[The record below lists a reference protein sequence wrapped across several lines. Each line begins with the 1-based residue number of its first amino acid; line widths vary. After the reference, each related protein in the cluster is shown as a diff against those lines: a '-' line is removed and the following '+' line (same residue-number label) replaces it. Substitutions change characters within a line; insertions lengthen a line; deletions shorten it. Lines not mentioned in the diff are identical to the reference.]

1 MLLKSRFWKINPK
14 PITLKL
20 SYRMSSNYSIIPN
33 FTYPTKQKAI
43 FFTEN
48 GGPEVLKY
56 DFIEAP
62 KIEDLKPNEF
72 IVKIKYIGV
81 NLIETYFRKGIYK
94 TSLPH
99 VLGREASGEVVVK
112 GEEVKDIELSD
123 NLVFLKPETFSQYV
137 KLTTQ
142 QDKYINVGKSSSDD
156 LLKQYTGFFL
166 QGLTA
171 LTFVNEAYSV
181 KSGDYVLVYAAA
193 GGVGLIFNQLLKL
206 KGAKVIATASTEE
219 KLELAKKHGA
229 DYTVLVSDPDFVNK
243 VKSFTPDNRGCDVIY
258 DSLGKD
264 TFENSLEI
272 VRRKGSLISYGSAT
286 GTVEPLLI
294 NRLSPKN
301 VKIVRPQ
308 LYAYITEKEEFD
320 HYSQELIKLINE
332 KKLSINIF
340 KTYDLKEY
348 PEATKLM
355 EDRKTT
361 GKLLLKAPE

>member
-1 MLLKSRFWKINPK
+1 MIKKYSSKFTQTNYN
-14 PITLKL
+14 L
-20 SYRMSSNYSIIPN
+20 SYRMSSTYSIIPN
-33 FTYPTKQKAI
+33 FTYPSKQKAI

-56 DFIEAP
+56 DFIDTP
-62 KIEDLKPNEF
+62 KVDDLKSNEL

-94 TSLPH
+94 TSFPY
-99 VLGREASGEVVVK
+99 VLGREASGQVVVK
-112 GEEVKDIELSD
+112 GEDVSDIKLND
-123 NLVFLKPETFSQYV
+123 NLVFFKNATFSQYV
-137 KLTTQ
+137 KLSVQ
-142 QDKYINVGKSSSDD
+142 QDKYINVGKECSDET
-156 LLKQYTGFFL
+156 LKQYTAALL
-166 QGLTA
+166 QGLTVM
-171 LTFVNEAYSV
+171 TFVNDAYKV
-181 KSGDYVLVYAAA
+181 KEGDYILNYAAA
-193 GGVGLIFNQLLKL
+193 GGVGSIFNQVLKL
-206 KGAKVIATASTEE
+206 KGAKVIATASTKE
-219 KLELAKKHGA
+219 KLQLAKKFGA
-229 DYTVLVSDPDFVNK
+229 DYTVLVNDPDFVSK
-243 VKSFTPDNRGCDVIY
+243 VKSFTPESRGCDAIY

-272 VRRKGSLISYGSAT
+272 VRRKGTLVSYGNAT

-294 NRLSPKN
+294 NRLSAKN

-308 LYAYITEKEEFD
+308 LFGYITEKEEFD
-320 HYSQELIKLINE
+320 YYAKELMNLIDE
-332 KKLSINIF
+332 KKLCINIF